1 MEKNL
6 TFRYD
11 KVGDILDIDVCSP
24 YPEQESEEIG
34 DEIIARLN
42 PQSGEVENLE
52 ILFFSK
58 RLDNKT
64 PFQLPV
70 EAALK
75 LVGEITSLPDHELL
89 R

>member
-11 KVGDILDIDVCSP
+11 QVGDILYIDVCSP

-34 DEIIARLN
+34 DEVIARFN
-42 PQSGEVENLE
+42 PHSGELENLE

-58 RLDNKT
+58 RVEGKNS
-64 PFQLPV
+64 FQLPV
-70 EAALK
+70 EAAFK
-75 LVGEITSLPDHELL
+75 LVG
-89 R
+89 

>member
-11 KVGDILDIDVCSP
+11 KVGDILYIDVCSP

-34 DEIIARLN
+34 DEIVARLN
-42 PQSGEVENLE
+42 PKSREVENLE
-52 ILFFSK
+52 VLFFSK
-58 RLDNKT
+58 RLEDQN
-64 PFQLPV
+64 PLQLPV
-70 EAALK
+70 EAALR
-75 LVGEITSLPDHELL
+75 LVD